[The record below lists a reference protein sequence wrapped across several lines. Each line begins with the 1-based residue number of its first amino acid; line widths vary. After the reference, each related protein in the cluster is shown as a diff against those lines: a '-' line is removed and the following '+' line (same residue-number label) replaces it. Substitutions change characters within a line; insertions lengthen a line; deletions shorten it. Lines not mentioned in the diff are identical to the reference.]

1 MNMIIISG
9 GRGIGKTRLLLEQAS
24 AVGGTVVCRDPE
36 VMRAR
41 AHKYGITGL
50 DIISYSDLAHSDKPV
65 FIHDISAFLSESFG
79 NVKGYSQ
86 CSE

>member
-1 MNMIIISG
+1 MIIISS

-24 AVGGTVVCRDPE
+24 AAGGTVVCRDPE
-36 VMRAR
+36 IMRAR

-50 DIISYSDLAHSDKPV
+50 DIISYSELNKSEKPV
-65 FIHDISAFLSESFG
+65 YIHDINKFLSDSFG
-79 NVKGYSQ
+79 NVKCYTQ